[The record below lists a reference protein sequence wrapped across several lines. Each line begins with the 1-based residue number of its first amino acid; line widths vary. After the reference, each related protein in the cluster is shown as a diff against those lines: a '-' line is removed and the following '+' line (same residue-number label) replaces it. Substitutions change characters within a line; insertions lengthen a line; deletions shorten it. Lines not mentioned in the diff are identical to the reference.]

1 MIPTLSAKLIR
12 ISTCAHV
19 TEPVTGHQPKTFAKQ
34 WHTCAMALAFL
45 FSLIT
50 ALPAQAQQFQL
61 LFQFPLRKTGSN
73 PSGLLRVNGNFYGTT
88 TLGGMS
94 NEGTVFELTSE
105 GALTSLYSFNRNTSD
120 GRTPT
125 VGPLLRDR
133 AGNLYGTTEAGGD
146 LKCVSVNPSQ
156 KGCGTVFKLSPE
168 GKETILHSFNGSPS
182 DGATPLAG
190 LTADS
195 AGNLYGTTYVGGS
208 GCTDGAGGGCGTVF
222 KITPAGVETVL
233 YSFSGGADGSTP
245 DYVNLL
251 IDSAGNLYGTTLRGG
266 DLNCPGSSRE
276 GCGVVFKIDATGQET
291 VLYAFT
297 GGVTGGYPQAG
308 LARDS
313 LGNLYGTATAGGN
326 TCPLC
331 DLIYKVDPAGNETVL
346 YLFSSEEIGGTQSP
360 LLLDAAGNLYGT
372 TPYGG
377 AFQQGNV
384 FELTSQGVYT
394 SLHDFEETDGLYPE
408 AGLVRDNAGNLYGTT
423 LQGGTFSCSNGCGVI
438 FEITP

>member
-1 MIPTLSAKLIR
+1 MIPTLSSQTCV
-12 ISTCAHV
+12 STCNHV
-19 TEPVTGHQPKTFAKQ
+19 TKRIAKEWQP
-34 WHTCAMALAFL
+34 CAMALALL
-45 FSLIT
+45 FALMS
-50 ALPAQAQQFQL
+50 ALPAQAQQFDVL
-61 LFQFPLRKTGSN
+61 YQFPLRKTGSN

-88 TLGGMS
+88 AFGGMS

-105 GALTSLYSFNRNTSD
+105 GALTNLYSFARNGSD

-146 LKCVSVNPSQ
+146 LKCISVNPSQ

-168 GKETILHSFNGSPS
+168 GKETILHSFSGSPT

-195 AGNLYGTTYVGGS
+195 AGNLYGTTYVGGA
-208 GCTDGAGGGCGTVF
+208 GCADGVEGGCGTVF

-233 YSFSGGADGSTP
+233 YSFTGGADGSLP
-245 DYVNLL
+245 YYVVLL
-251 IDSAGNLYGTTLRGG
+251 IDSAGNLYGTTTTGG
-266 DLNCPGSSRE
+266 DLSCTDSRQ
-276 GCGVVFKIDATGQET
+276 GCGVVFKIDPTGNET

-297 GGVTGGYPQAG
+297 GGKDPEYPFAG

-313 LGNLYGTATAGGN
+313 NGNLYGTAIAGGN
-326 TCPLC
+326 TCRDCNLVFKL
-331 DLIYKVDPAGNETVL
+331 DQTGKETVL
-346 YLFSSEEIGGTQSP
+346 YLFPEDVGTASA
-360 LLLDAAGNLYGT
+360 LLLDPAGNLYGT

-377 AFQQGNV
+377 SFQDGTA
-384 FELTSQGVYT
+384 FELSSQGVYT
-394 SLHDFEETDGLYPE
+394 SLHDFDETDGLYPE

-423 LQGGTFSCSNGCGVI
+423 LQGGNFSCSNGCGVI

>member
-1 MIPTLSAKLIR
+1 MIPTLSAAQPCV
-12 ISTCAHV
+12 STCEHV
-19 TEPVTGHQPKTFAKQ
+19 TEHLTKRISKRWQ
-34 WHTCAMALAFL
+34 TCAMALAFL
-45 FSLIT
+45 FALMA
-50 ALPAQAQQFQL
+50 ALPAQAQEFQL
-61 LFQFPLRKTGSN
+61 LYQFPLRKTGSN

-88 TLGGMS
+88 YLGGMS

-105 GALTSLYSFNRNTSD
+105 GTLTNLYSFYRNGSD
-120 GRTPT
+120 GRNPT

-146 LKCVSVNPSQ
+146 LSCVSVNPSQ

-168 GKETILHSFNGSPS
+168 GKETILHSFKGSPT

-208 GCTDGAGGGCGTVF
+208 GCGDGVVGGCGTVF

-233 YSFSGGADGSTP
+233 YSFTGGADGSTP

-266 DLNCPGSSRE
+266 DLTCLGSSRE
-276 GCGVVFKIDATGQET
+276 GCGVVFKIDPTGQET

-297 GGVTGGYPQAG
+297 GGVSGGYPQSG

-326 TCPLC
+326 TCSLC
-331 DLIYKVDPAGNETVL
+331 DLVFKVDPAGNETVL
-346 YLFSSEEIGGTQSP
+346 YLFSSEEIGGTSAP
-360 LLLDAAGNLYGT
+360 LLLDPAGNLYGT

-377 AFQQGNV
+377 SLQQGNV
-384 FELTSQGVYT
+384 FELSSQGVYT
-394 SLHDFEETDGLYPE
+394 SLHDFSETDGLYPE
-408 AGLVRDNAGNLYGTT
+408 AGLVRDSAGNLYGTT
-423 LQGGTFSCSNGCGVI
+423 LQGGNFSCSNGCGTI